1 MKRSKRSLEN
11 KQKASLKT
19 FSLEEGLDM
28 LESVKSAKFDE
39 SVDMHISLSIDP
51 KQAEQQ
57 IRGTMLL
64 PHGTGDKPTIAVV
77 ADGKNAEEAK
87 AAGATKVGS
96 KDLIEEIK
104 S

>member
-1 MKRSKRSLEN
+1 
-11 KQKASLKT
+11 
-19 FSLEEGLDM
+19 
-28 LESVKSAKFDE
+28 
-39 SVDMHISLSIDP
+39 
-51 KQAEQQ
+51 
-57 IRGTMLL
+57 MLL

-104 S
+104 SGKLDFDVLLAHPSMMRDLAPLGRVLGPRGLMPSPKAGTVSSDLKGTIAEI